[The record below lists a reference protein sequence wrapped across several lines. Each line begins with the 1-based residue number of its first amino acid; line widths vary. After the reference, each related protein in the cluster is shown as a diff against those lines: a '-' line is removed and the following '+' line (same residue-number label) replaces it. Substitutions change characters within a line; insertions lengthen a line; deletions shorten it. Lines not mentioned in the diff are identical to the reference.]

1 MEFFAMLYAALSFLR
16 KKTHHDHV
24 HHVHC
29 TVVHYGRHALEVAWL
44 SRTGR
49 GCVNF
54 SCGLTDGRTNKG
66 IPRGPQWGL
75 LTDLKNILGCQNIS
89 NEQCIT
95 DGGNLFYILILQLSR
110 RLRGCFLKAPRKEKV
125 LRFIFSPLS
134 SSIFPPIDWIIDLGD
149 MSHNL

>member
-1 MEFFAMLYAALSFLR
+1 MEFFAMLYAALSFLW

-54 SCGLTDGRTNKG
+54 SCELTDGRTNKG
-66 IPRGPQWGL
+66 IPRGPHSSVSTPHGPKKIFMGVKTFQWVVSMHHRWWQSQS
-75 LTDLKNILGCQNIS
+75 TSSSFNWAAAF
-89 NEQCIT
+89 ET
-95 DGGNLFYILILQLSR
+95 V
-110 RLRGCFLKAPRKEKV
+110 FLKHPEKKKCFASYF
-125 LRFIFSPLS
+125 LLYPHRS
-134 SSIFPPIDWIIDLGD
+134 SLP
-149 MSHNL
+149 